1 MITAQD
7 DLICFIDN
15 DWQVYLKPY
24 GSGCYIAVRKGGIS
38 ACGKDY
44 HYDRVTGI
52 EYYSKENL
60 GTVYYRNIQKAMDML
75 PTVYKYL
82 RYGKSK

>member
-1 MITAQD
+1 MIHPD
-7 DLICFIDN
+7 DLRWAIQN

-24 GSGCYIAVRKGGIS
+24 GSGCYIAIRKGGIS

-44 HYDRVTGI
+44 HYDEVTGI

-60 GTVYYRNIQKAMDML
+60 GKIYYKNPQKAMDML

-82 RYGKSK
+82 RNEKRIK